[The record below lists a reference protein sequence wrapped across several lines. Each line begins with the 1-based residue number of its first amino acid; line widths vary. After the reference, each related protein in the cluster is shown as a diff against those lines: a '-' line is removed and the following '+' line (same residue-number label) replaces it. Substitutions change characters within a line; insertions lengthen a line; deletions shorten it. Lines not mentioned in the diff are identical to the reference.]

1 MAASSTRVTVTAMF
15 LGEAAS
21 VGAALAAAERKSPLE
36 VSGTIA
42 KLTRQNDPHLSIL
55 SFVMLM
61 FPACEFHPGS

>member
-15 LGEAAS
+15 L
-21 VGAALAAAERKSPLE
+21 GAALAAAERKSPLE

-42 KLTRQNDPHLSIL
+42 KLTRQNDPHFSIL